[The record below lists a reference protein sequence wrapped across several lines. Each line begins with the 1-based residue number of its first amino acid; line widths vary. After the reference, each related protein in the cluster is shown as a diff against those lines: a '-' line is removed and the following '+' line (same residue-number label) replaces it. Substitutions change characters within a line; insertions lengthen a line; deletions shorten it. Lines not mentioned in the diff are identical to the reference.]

1 MHVRFLVPANIR
13 YNSGGNIYNARLTEG
28 LRALGTD
35 VEVIAVEGSWPE
47 SDAKERRRL
56 ASFLGA
62 RPPAT
67 AGASGTVTI
76 VDGLIACGAPDELEA
91 AAAAGHPAWVLLH
104 MASPSHPDGE
114 RRALE
119 AAAGVICTSPSVA
132 DHVKEHHGLPG
143 ARVALPGTDPAPVAA
158 GSQPPHIVAVAALLP
173 NKCQLLIVKAL
184 AQLKDLPW
192 TASLVGAL
200 DGDPAYAEQVRA
212 AIAEDG
218 LGDRIRLTGQ
228 LVGDALAAE
237 WHRADLSLLVSRSEA
252 FGMVV
257 TESVARGIPVIVR
270 EGTGAVDA
278 LALGRT
284 GRHGGCGAHQPSAHA
299 HQYRAQG
306 RADPLPGAAVGFT
319 GPERTHP
326 DALAGAI
333 RKWLAEAGL
342 RAEWQSRA
350 LAARQHLPGWAAT
363 ARHVLEMIGTD
374 S

>member
-35 VEVIAVEGSWPE
+35 VDVIAVEGSWPE
-47 SDAKERRRL
+47 SDVKERRRL
-56 ASFLGA
+56 ASLLSA
-62 RPPAT
+62 HPPAT
-67 AGASGTVTI
+67 AAASGTVTM
-76 VDGLIACGAPDELEA
+76 VDGLIACGAADELEA

-104 MASPSHPDGE
+104 MPSPSHPDGE
-114 RRALE
+114 RRALQ

-132 DHVKEHHGLPG
+132 DYVNEHHGLSG
-143 ARVALPGTDPAPVAA
+143 VGVALPGTDPAPVAA
-158 GSQPPHIVAVAALLP
+158 GSQPRHLIAVAALLP

-200 DGDPAYAEQVRA
+200 DGDPEYAEQVRA

-218 LGDRIRLTGQ
+218 LDERIRLTGQ
-228 LVGDALAAE
+228 LIGDALAGE
-237 WHRADLSLLVSRSEA
+237 WHRADLSLLVSQAEA

-270 EGTGAVDA
+270 EGTGAMDA
-278 LALGRT
+278 LALRV
-284 GRHGGCGAHQPSAHA
+284 GGERGGGGTPQPSAE
-299 HQYRAQG
+299 G
-306 RADPLPGAAVGFT
+306 RRQPLPGTAVRFT
-319 GPERTHP
+319 GPEHTHP
-326 DALAGAI
+326 DALAAAI
-333 RKWLAEAGL
+333 RKWLSEAGL
-342 RAEWQSRA
+342 RADWQSRA

-363 ARHVLEMIGTD
+363 ARDVLETIGTD
-374 S
+374 CRAHA